1 MLKMKWFGICR
12 VVTGLHLV
20 EVLRLTWLLLIRAS
34 YDGVLM
40 NSLAAKDVVSW
51 YMDIFILSFWFHF
64 NTFSPVILFL
74 QKTEFSCYSLLQE
87 PFYSVPLIW
96 TIHEKSLATRAARYV
111 SNGQAELIDDWK
123 AIFNRATV
131 VVFPNYALPL

>member
-1 MLKMKWFGICR
+1 
-12 VVTGLHLV
+12 
-20 EVLRLTWLLLIRAS
+20 
-34 YDGVLM
+34 M
-40 NSLAAKDVVSW
+40 NSLAAKDVVS
-51 YMDIFILSFWFHF
+51 
-64 NTFSPVILFL
+64 
-74 QKTEFSCYSLLQE
+74 CLLQE

-131 VVFPNYALPL
+131 VVFPNYALPGFLWRECLF